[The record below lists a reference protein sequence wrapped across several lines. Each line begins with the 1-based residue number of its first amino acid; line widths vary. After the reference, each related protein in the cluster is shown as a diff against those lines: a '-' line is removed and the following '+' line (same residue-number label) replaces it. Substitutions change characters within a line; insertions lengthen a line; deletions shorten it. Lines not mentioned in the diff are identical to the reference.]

1 MNGFFARAARIAWR
15 AVRRRCPNCGGD
27 GIFRSWF
34 RMVAVCPSCSLP
46 LERDEEGYTVG
57 AYMFNIGLAEAVFVA
72 VLGGVLAFTW
82 PDPPWQLLTW
92 ASGGLMVVLP
102 IVFYPFSKTLFL
114 GMHLLFHPAE
124 SEGLPPAG

>member
-1 MNGFFARAARIAWR
+1 MA
-15 AVRRRCPNCGGD
+15 
-27 GIFRSWF
+27 
-34 RMVAVCPSCSLP
+34 AVCPTCRLP
-46 LERDEEGYTVG
+46 LERNEEGYTVG

-72 VLGGVLAFTW
+72 VLGGVLACTW